1 MFLKNSKSIVSIMIG
16 LIGLASLGGDAQGGV
31 LAGLPAIY
39 GPGTSLGVPVGE
51 TVNVN
56 NDNVGAGNPN
66 RISLTGIDIT
76 GLDPIDISV
85 PVANSPGASGT
96 TEYFIELGS
105 AVNKTEAAWNGFV
118 IELGSGLGSDFLCL
132 SDLAIPGVS
141 GLDFDTPDRDPA
153 LASPNFS
160 SITHDP
166 DLIVFSGG
174 LIEIGES
181 ASGQNFSIDVPDITN
196 TISSTYD
203 FTIRL
208 QAVPVSGVEGDFD
221 HDGDVDGADFL
232 IWQRTPTVG
241 SLADW
246 QTNFLGAEIDFDR
259 DGDVDGADFLTWQ
272 RDPTLGSL
280 SDWQANYGNGSFQ
293 TSISVA
299 VPEPT
304 RRLLLAVG
312 MMLCVAVRDGRP

>member
-1 MFLKNSKSIVSIMIG
+1 MFLRNYKSIVLIMTG
-16 LIGLASLGGDAQGGV
+16 LIGVACLCGDAQGGV

-39 GPGTSLGVPVGE
+39 GPGASLGVPVGE

-56 NDNVGAGNPN
+56 NDNVGVGNPN
-66 RISLTGIDIT
+66 RISLTGIDIE

-105 AVNKTEAAWNGFV
+105 AVNKTEAAWYGFV
-118 IELGSGLGSDFLCL
+118 IELGSGLGSEFLRL

-141 GLDFDTPDRDPA
+141 GLDFDTPSRDPA
-153 LASPNFS
+153 ISSPNFL
-160 SITHDP
+160 SITHDA
-166 DLIVFSGG
+166 DAIVFSEG
-174 LIEIGES
+174 IVEIGEF
-181 ASGQNFSIDVPDITN
+181 ASGQNFSIDVPDISS

-208 QAVPVSGVEGDFD
+208 QAVPVSTGDFD
-221 HDGDVDGADFL
+221 QDGDVDGADFL
-232 IWQRTPTVG
+232 IWQREPTVG

-280 SDWQANYGNGSFQ
+280 PDWQANYGNGTFQ
-293 TSISVA
+293 ASISVA

-312 MMLCVAVRDGRP
+312 MMLCVAVRGGRP